1 MQNTKKLT
9 LAVLVQTALISTAF
23 ASEQSESKG
32 FVEDANGSVLFR
44 TGFLHRDK
52 KDGLTNDTSSTA

>member
-1 MQNTKKLT
+1 MQNTKKLA

-32 FVEDANGSVLFR
+32 FVEGAEGSVLFR
-44 TGFLHRDK
+44 TGFLNRDK
-52 KDGLTNDTSSTA
+52 KRRFNK